1 MSKFDRGFS
10 SSVLRVGA
18 FLLTVATF
26 LVAGQAPSA
35 SGFATRQRISR
46 AADTVLTTGLQA
58 KIPPHVSDMLGISSD
73 QKEYEVSQQFER
85 NGKLVRGL
93 DVSRADKSKIVLFVV
108 DEATNEQTFYLTS
121 GRGTLRRVLAVR
133 EGTGHILP
141 VTAKEKAAF
150 EKELQFWLDRIVP
163 SKTSK

>member
-1 MSKFDRGFS
+1 MKFARGFS
-10 SSVLRVGA
+10 SSTVRVVA

-26 LVAGQAPSA
+26 LVAGQAPSEPG
-35 SGFATRQRISR
+35 SATRQRIAH
-46 AADTVLTTGLQA
+46 AADTILTAGLQA
-58 KIPPHVSDMLGISSD
+58 KIPPHVSDMLGISHDKSECPVA
-73 QKEYEVSQQFER
+73 QRFER
-85 NGKLVRGL
+85 NGKVVRGF
-93 DVSRADKSKIVLFVV
+93 DVSRADRSNIVLFVA

-133 EGTGHILP
+133 EGTGHVLP

-163 SKTSK
+163 SRTMK